1 MVTIQLDKTHNL
13 FEEIVQII
21 ITMLIMVEIY
31 KFDVSKVKPELVS

>member
-31 KFDVSKVKPELVS
+31 KFAVSKVKPELVS